1 MKYSLCVEKF
11 YMDLPLED
19 KFAAS
24 KRDGFEYCEFWTW
37 KHRDWGKMKKA
48 IGDSGVKIAAFSGDD
63 EFSLINPDEN
73 SFYIDFLRKSIEKAM
88 EVHCS
93 HLVIHSDALNPDGS
107 AKEIG
112 KPLSYEAKLLNMYRV
127 LKEIA
132 PFAEKENVT
141 LVLEPLN
148 TCADEPRAHPN
159 YFLQY
164 PEPAFELTRQVGSD
178 KVKVL
183 YDIYHMQ
190 LMAGNVIRTLEKN
203 IDQLGYIHL
212 ADVPGSHEPGTGELN
227 HGNILKV
234 LDSMGYEGFVG
245 FELLPSETDE
255 KAIEAIK
262 RICIY
267 SERLNK
273 VVIIKK

>member
-1 MKYSLCVEKF
+1 VKYSICIENF
-11 YMDLPLED
+11 YKTLLFED
-19 KFAAS
+19 RFAAA

-37 KHRDWGKMKKA
+37 KNRDWGRVKKA
-48 IGDSGVKIAAFSGDD
+48 ITDSGVKIAAFSGDD
-63 EFSLINPDEN
+63 EYSMINSDEN
-73 SFYIDFLRKSIEKAM
+73 IMYVDFLKNSMEKAK
-88 EVHCS
+88 EIHCS
-93 HLVIHSDALNPDGS
+93 YLVIHSDALEKDGS
-107 AKEIG
+107 AKEIA

-127 LKEIA
+127 LKSVT
-132 PFAEKENVT
+132 PFVEKEDVT

-148 TCADEPRAHPN
+148 TRVGEPRSHKN
-159 YFLQY
+159 YFLEY

-227 HGNILKV
+227 HDNILKA
-234 LDSMGYEGFVG
+234 LDSMGYAGFVG

-255 KAIEAIK
+255 KAFEAIK
-262 RICIY
+262 KILI
-267 SERLNK
+267 
-273 VVIIKK
+273 

>member
-1 MKYSLCVEKF
+1 MKYSICIENF
-11 YMDLPLED
+11 YKTLLFED
-19 KFAAS
+19 RFAAA

-37 KHRDWGKMKKA
+37 KNRDWGRVKKA
-48 IGDSGVKIAAFSGDD
+48 ITDSGVKIAAFSGDD
-63 EFSLINPDEN
+63 EYSMINSDEN
-73 SFYIDFLRKSIEKAM
+73 IMYVDFLKNSMEKAK
-88 EVHCS
+88 EIHCS
-93 HLVIHSDALNPDGS
+93 YLVIHSDALEKDGS
-107 AKEIG
+107 AKEIA

-127 LKEIA
+127 LKSVT
-132 PFAEKENVT
+132 PFVEKEDVT

-148 TCADEPRAHPN
+148 TRVGEPRSHKN
-159 YFLQY
+159 YFLEY

-227 HGNILKV
+227 HNNILKA
-234 LDSMGYEGFVG
+234 LDSMGYAGFVG

-255 KAIEAIK
+255 KAFEAIK
-262 RICIY
+262 KILI
-267 SERLNK
+267 
-273 VVIIKK
+273 